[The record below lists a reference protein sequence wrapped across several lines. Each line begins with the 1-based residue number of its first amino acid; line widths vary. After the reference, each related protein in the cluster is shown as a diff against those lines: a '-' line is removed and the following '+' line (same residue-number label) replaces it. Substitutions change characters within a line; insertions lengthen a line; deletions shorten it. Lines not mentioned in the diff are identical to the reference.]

1 MKLESRD
8 VVHITFE
15 TLSSNWM
22 SPSKKLETYKFEVEN
37 IRENNKKF
45 NVELILLEGLGGE
58 NSVLNIQLDGD
69 YELLKTDGEL
79 GEIIPFISNIGR
91 NEEEEIEDLEFEGE
105 TLEDLNEEIKEGV
118 DDGIIKPPSQLEIVE
133 KQNKFNLRYQDEI
146 IIKKDGQEFSLNYQ
160 FELEDSNGTKITF
173 ANGEFRIG
181 CIFSG
186 NRNKQGYYECY
197 ILRINNPPE
206 NINFQVNDQ
215 FYLKKSNRLVR
226 LILAK
231 KRLALG
237 KLSEEHNLPFDLVDL
252 IYRHLPKENDKDETI
267 FLLPELPVRPSSRGG
282 GMIKSKKKK
291 KKKNTKKIKKSKK
304 TRKPRKRRRSNKNS
318 KK

>member
-22 SPSKKLETYKFEVEN
+22 SPSKKLETYAFEVEN
-37 IRENNKKF
+37 IEEKDKKI
-45 NVELILLEGLGGE
+45 NVELILLEGMGTE

-79 GEIIPFISNIGR
+79 GEIIPFVSNIGR
-91 NEEEEIEDLEFEGE
+91 NEEIEDLEFEGE
-105 TLEDLNEEIKEGV
+105 TLEYLDEEIKEGV
-118 DDGIIKPPSQLEIVE
+118 GGVTCNPPSQLEIVK
-133 KQNKFNLRYQDEI
+133 KQNKFNLRSQDNI

-160 FELEDSNGTKITF
+160 YSVQSVGDSNLIKF
-173 ANGEFRIG
+173 ANGEFRII

-197 ILRINNPPE
+197 IHKINNPPE
-206 NINFQVNDQ
+206 NINFQINDK
-215 FYLKKSNRLVR
+215 FYLKKSNR

-237 KLSEEHNLPFDLVDL
+237 KLSEEHSLPLDLVDL
-252 IYRHLPKENDKDETI
+252 IYRHLPNQNDKDEII
-267 FLLPELPVRPSSRGG
+267 FLLPELSERPSSRGG

-291 KKKNTKKIKKSKK
+291 NKSKK
-304 TRKPRKRRRSNKNS
+304 RNKSKKKRKRRRSNKKNS
-318 KK
+318 IK

>member
-1 MKLESRD
+1 
-8 VVHITFE
+8 
-15 TLSSNWM
+15 M
-22 SPSKKLETYKFEVEN
+22 SPSKKLETYKFEVDN

-45 NVELILLEGLGGE
+45 NVELILLEGMALKG
-58 NSVLNIQLDGD
+58 NVLNIQLDGD

-105 TLEDLNEEIKEGV
+105 TLEYLDEEIKEGGGGV
-118 DDGIIKPPSQLEIVE
+118 TCNPPSQLEIVE
-133 KQNKFNLRYQDEI
+133 KQNKFNLRYQEKI
-146 IIKKDGQEFSLNYQ
+146 IIKKDGEEFSLNYQ
-160 FELEDSNGTKITF
+160 YSVQSVGDSNLIKF
-173 ANGEFRIG
+173 ANGEFRII

-197 ILRINNPPE
+197 IHKINNPPE
-206 NINFQVNDQ
+206 NINFQVGDQ

-226 LILAK
+226 LILAN

-237 KLSEEHNLPFDLVDL
+237 KLSEEHSLPFDLADL
-252 IYRHLPKENDKDETI
+252 IYRYLPNQNDKDEII
-267 FLLPELPVRPSSRGG
+267 FLLPELSERPSSRGG

-291 KKKNTKKIKKSKK
+291 NKSKK
-304 TRKPRKRRRSNKNS
+304 RNKSKKKRKTRKRRRSNKNS